1 MDEKKTAKTKVNL
14 GPLDGRYLEAL
25 QNYMV
30 NHDETSYR
38 GALRHL
44 IRQTPEFAAL
54 KEKSNTG

>member
-1 MDEKKTAKTKVNL
+1 MNL